1 MYSRL
6 VTGFEF
12 AASTLN
18 SLAWPVAVI
27 FLVVLLRPQ
36 LARALD
42 RMKMVEFPFGKASF
56 DTLDEYKKVIAVATK
71 SAESAADQAIVSGE
85 KTEFSPVEELTSTA
99 PGQAII
105 TAWGLLEYQLNT
117 ASDLVDPDK
126 PHGWPQVA
134 RTMEV
139 WDKWPVLY
147 PAVLELRRLRD
158 YTVRAP
164 GEPSSDDAARY
175 VSVAKELATTV
186 RAAFLTPS
194 YERPGGA
201 R

>member
-1 MYSRL
+1 
-6 VTGFEF
+6 VTGLEF

-18 SLAWPVAVI
+18 SLAWPVAVVI
-27 FLVVLLRPQ
+27 LVVLLRPQ

-42 RMKMVEFPFGKASF
+42 RMKMLEFPFGKASF
-56 DTLDEYKKVIAVATK
+56 DSLEVYKKVTAIAVK
-71 SAESAADQAIVSGE
+71 DAESAADQAIVARE
-85 KTEFSPVEELTSTA
+85 VTEFSLVEALTSEA

-105 TAWGLLEYQLNT
+105 GAWGLLEYQLN
-117 ASDLVDPDK
+117 AAADQIDPDK
-126 PHGWPQVA
+126 PRGWPQVA
-134 RTMEV
+134 RTMEA

-147 PAVLELRRLRD
+147 SAVRELRRLRD

-175 VSVAKELATTV
+175 VSVAKDLATTV
-186 RAAFLTPS
+186 RAAFFTPS